1 MKQLYKTYGHA
12 KTNLKYHII
21 FSTKYRRKYLTS
33 IHDDVIDAFKYV
45 QAKSDFDIL
54 KIELDKDHIH
64 FLLEFKSSLSI
75 DSVVNRLKSMS
86 TNYLYKFQNACLRNF
101 YLNKNELWTP
111 EYFVSTIGEV
121 SQKTLEHYIENQ
133 G

>member
-1 MKQLYKTYGHA
+1 MKQLYKIYGHA

-21 FSTKYRRKYLTS
+21 FSTKYRRKCLTS

-54 KIELDKDHIH
+54 KMKLDKDHIH
-64 FLLEFKSSLSI
+64 FLLEFKP
-75 DSVVNRLKSMS
+75 SMS
-86 TNYLYKFQNACLRNF
+86 TNYLYKIQNAYLRNF
-101 YLNKNELWTP
+101 YWNKNELWTHG
-111 EYFVSTIGEV
+111 YFVSTIGEV
-121 SQKTLEHYIENQ
+121 SYKTLEHYIENQ